1 MFSKTHKDKGQM
13 SEGEVSELCPRI
25 FELGTEFNKQSEDV
39 KNRCF
44 LETLLKGSFSLLAI
58 KSPQVAFQVS
68 SCNIH
73 LFFEL
78 FGIVLRKESRAKSI
92 DFKKVFNFLF
102 ETVRGLLIYAKEGKF
117 D

>member
-44 LETLLKGSFSLLAI
+44 LETLLKGSFSLPSFYDNFDTEKGI
-58 KSPQVAFQVS
+58 I
-68 SCNIH
+68 NE
-73 LFFEL
+73 EL
-78 FGIVLRKESRAKSI
+78 KMQ
-92 DFKKVFNFLF
+92 LF
-102 ETVRGLLIYAKEGKF
+102 EIIKAIEF
-117 D
+117 